1 MKLLK
6 ILENEIPSKTYLKDQ
21 LIYMKN
27 QVQRFFRTTT
37 EIQSGLD
44 SLDESRSVVTFLPQ
58 LGIQ

>member
-44 SLDESRSVVTFLPQ
+44 QGQ
-58 LGIQ
+58 L